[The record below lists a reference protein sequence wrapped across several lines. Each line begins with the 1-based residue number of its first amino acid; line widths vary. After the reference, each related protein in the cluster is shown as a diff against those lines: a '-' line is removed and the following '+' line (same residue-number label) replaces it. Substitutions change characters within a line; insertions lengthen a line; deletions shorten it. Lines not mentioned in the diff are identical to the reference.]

1 MKEENQITDCLNNL
15 STAAER
21 LVPIVRAE
29 GVAACDSVQ
38 TIALSSGSGGEDV
51 DQSDCANTLSLK
63 LESAGLAFQLE
74 TRAALTPQLVALATK
89 LEVACGDL
97 KEKDARLANALYR
110 IGYLEA
116 QLAERERELERLR
129 KK

>member
-15 STAAER
+15 STAAEK
-21 LVPIVRAE
+21 LMPIIRAE
-29 GVAACDSVQ
+29 GVACDSVQ
-38 TIALSSGSGGEDV
+38 TIALGAGSDGKDL
-51 DQSDCANTLSLK
+51 DQSDCANSLSLK

-89 LEVACGDL
+89 LEVACADL
-97 KEKDARLANALYR
+97 KEKDGRLANALYR

-116 QLAERERELERLR
+116 QLAERERELERLQ